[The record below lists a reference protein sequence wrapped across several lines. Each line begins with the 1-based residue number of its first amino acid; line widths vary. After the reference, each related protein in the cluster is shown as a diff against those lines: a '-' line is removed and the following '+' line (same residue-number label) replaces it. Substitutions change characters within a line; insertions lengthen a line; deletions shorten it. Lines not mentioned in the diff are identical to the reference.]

1 MKRTERIQLSAFLGN
16 RKSISGFLQK
26 KITASI
32 NSDDCHHAAEKHVVN
47 PPDGD
52 ALDLRNA
59 GLFDTIPGG

>member
-1 MKRTERIQLSAFLGN
+1 MKRTERIQLPAFLGN

-32 NSDDCHHAAEKHVVN
+32 NSDDYHHAAEKHVVN

>member
-1 MKRTERIQLSAFLGN
+1 MKRTETIQLPAFLGN

-32 NSDDCHHAAEKHVVN
+32 NSDDCHHAAGEHVVN
-47 PPDGD
+47 PPNADVP
-52 ALDLRNA
+52 DLRNA